1 MVFVKNKGT
10 YDAYVRTIFAFEAG
24 NYTTADEFKGMMH
37 LNLNSTDWTWQWLEE
52 PVTIGESTYFVV
64 TATYNYVLTPGA
76 LTEISLS
83 QIALDKT
90 ATNADVEAFGETYHI
105 LVKTQAIQSA
115 GFVDASTALNDG
127 FMEVTAENIPWETDI
142 PVQGA
147 AMKNAFHYLNADPTG
162 TKITTKVTNV
172 IFGLNSSYPKIVKEY
187 DGVLITEDQD
197 VPVYVYYKPN
207 GANYDIY
214 CLAADKIYTPKDST
228 ELFRDMS
235 ALKTVDTSNLDVSRT
250 ENMFRMF
257 QSCGKLTELD
267 TENWD
272 TSAATNMDGV
282 FNSNRSLK
290 VVDLSSFDTQN
301 VQDMDQMFD
310 GCSSL
315 ENVIGLNK
323 WDTSSLRWI
332 QEFFTGTKV
341 QVIDLSS
348 FNMSKV
354 SHTTSMF
361 SGNPELTTIY
371 VGDHWNLNAA
381 NLQSSG
387 GMFNGDPKLTGANGT
402 TTAGNPTDGT
412 YARVDTPAV
421 LDAEG
426 NVITEATPGYLTHI
440 NDAPVAP

>member
-1 MVFVKNKGT
+1 
-10 YDAYVRTIFAFEAG
+10 
-24 NYTTADEFKGMMH
+24 
-37 LNLNSTDWTWQWLEE
+37 
-52 PVTIGESTYFVV
+52 
-64 TATYNYVLTPGA
+64 
-76 LTEISLS
+76 
-83 QIALDKT
+83 
-90 ATNADVEAFGETYHI
+90 
-105 LVKTQAIQSA
+105 
-115 GFVDASTALNDG
+115 
-127 FMEVTAENIPWETDI
+127 
-142 PVQGA
+142 
-147 AMKNAFHYLNADPTG
+147 
-162 TKITTKVTNV
+162 
-172 IFGLNSSYPKIVKEY
+172 
-187 DGVLITEDQD
+187 
-197 VPVYVYYKPN
+197 
-207 GANYDIY
+207 
-214 CLAADKIYTPKDST
+214 
-228 ELFRDMS
+228 
-235 ALKTVDTSNLDVSRT
+235 
-250 ENMFRMF
+250 MF